1 MKPVEITVDIDRP
14 TEEVFAYLDDVT
26 NNTAWLKG
34 MQSCTWTTDPP
45 VRVGSRYEQAARF
58 LGKEIRTSFEVTARE
73 PGRLVTIESREGSS
87 FPLTVTRR
95 VDPLGESRCRVV
107 ETVESDPSGFYR
119 VAQPL
124 LRAMVARNI
133 RRDYR
138 RLKALLEQGGAN
150 PPRPRLPDP

>member
-1 MKPVEITVDIDRP
+1 MKPVEISVEIDRP
-14 TEEVFAYLDDVT
+14 ADEVFAYLDEVT

-34 MQSCTWTTDPP
+34 MRSCTWTTEPP
-45 VRVGSRYEQAARF
+45 ARVGSRYEQVAQF

-95 VDPLGESRCRVV
+95 VEPIGANRCAVV
-107 ETVESDPSGFYR
+107 ETVEGDPSGFYR

-124 LRAMVARNI
+124 LRVMVARNI
-133 RRDYR
+133 KRDYR
-138 RLKALLEQGGAN
+138 RLKTRLEAAGAT
-150 PPRPRLPDP
+150 